1 MEKRNFRKELE
12 AVFAADDTIR
22 FPKAFAEKT
31 DLAVR
36 KIVAEVLKEGNALD
50 IPGIVT
56 IFPVTVSAKEGKCA
70 GKAYSVPERVMPKA
84 KFSSSLK
91 KSL

>member
-12 AVFAADDTIR
+12 AVFTADDTIR
-22 FPKAFAEKT
+22 FPKAFAEKV

-36 KIVAEVLKEGNALD
+36 KIIANVLKEGDAID
-50 IPGIVT
+50 IPSVMT
-56 IFPVTVSAKEGKCA
+56 IFPVTASAKEGKCA